1 MPLYINVGIKTI
13 KTVWR
18 NDLSK
23 ESGVFY
29 VKGMVTEMTFTVTV
43 MTIEFCFP
51 QLFFVTM
58 TYHW

>member
-1 MPLYINVGIKTI
+1 MIAIIYKCWYKN
-13 KTVWR
+13 WR
-18 NDLSK
+18 NNLSK

-29 VKGMVTEMTFTVTV
+29 VKGVVTEMTFTVTV

-58 TYHW
+58 TSHW

>member
-29 VKGMVTEMTFTVTV
+29 VKGMVTEITVHL
-43 MTIEFCFP
+43 
-51 QLFFVTM
+51 Q
-58 TYHW
+58 